1 MRDHEEPLQDARKSQ
16 NTSSRE
22 RREAY
27 RPLGEQRLSIAIF
40 GGIQHCSNQFTCV
53 SWCLTENQ
61 LQASFV
67 FFPWSA
73 YLCWQLTGDV
83 ILLEP
88 ERWQCW
94 LYWQLC
100 HHFLQNQT
108 VLRWRSYSRPG
119 CQSICKKW
127 WNREQI
133 YGSINLSPG
142 VISNFLSWLQL
153 TLTLGDLHGCK
164 VHPFDGL
171 AQLVD
176 SDLWFGNLMDRFRI
190 LCISAETVI
199 HSPEVFLHVLCLL
212 FLGCLWDGQLLS
224 LGWVDLEVVMN
235 IYLIQIASKTFT
247 KIPR

>member
-1 MRDHEEPLQDARKSQ
+1 M
-16 NTSSRE
+16 
-22 RREAY
+22 
-27 RPLGEQRLSIAIF
+27 
-40 GGIQHCSNQFTCV
+40 
-53 SWCLTENQ
+53 
-61 LQASFV
+61 
-67 FFPWSA
+67 
-73 YLCWQLTGDV
+73 
-83 ILLEP
+83 
-88 ERWQCW
+88 
-94 LYWQLC
+94 
-100 HHFLQNQT
+100 
-108 VLRWRSYSRPG
+108 
-119 CQSICKKW
+119 
-127 WNREQI
+127 
-133 YGSINLSPG
+133 
-142 VISNFLSWLQL
+142 ISNFLSWLQL

>member
-1 MRDHEEPLQDARKSQ
+1 M
-16 NTSSRE
+16 
-22 RREAY
+22 
-27 RPLGEQRLSIAIF
+27 
-40 GGIQHCSNQFTCV
+40 
-53 SWCLTENQ
+53 
-61 LQASFV
+61 
-67 FFPWSA
+67 
-73 YLCWQLTGDV
+73 CWQLTGDV

-100 HHFLQNQT
+100 HHFLQNEA

-119 CQSICKKW
+119 CQSICKRW

-133 YGSINLSPG
+133 YGSICSINLSPG

-171 AQLVD
+171 ANLSASWFWSLVWKPHGSFSDLVD
-176 SDLWFGNLMDRFRI
+176 FSRNCDSFSSI
-190 LCISAETVI
+190 LFAYFVSCI
-199 HSPEVFLHVLCLL
+199 L

-235 IYLIQIASKTFT
+235 IYLIQIASKSFT
-247 KIPR
+247 KILR